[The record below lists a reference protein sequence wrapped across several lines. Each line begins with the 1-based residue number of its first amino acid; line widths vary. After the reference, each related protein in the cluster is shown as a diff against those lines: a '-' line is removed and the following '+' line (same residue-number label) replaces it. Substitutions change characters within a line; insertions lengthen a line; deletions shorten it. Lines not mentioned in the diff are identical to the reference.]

1 MSEQKVINIDTKPAL
16 NSIAALEKELAD
28 TNAQLKLVDK
38 NSDAFKDLS
47 TKAASLKGQLDTVN
61 QQIDTMSKGS
71 VGILENVAKVGTA
84 VSGGI
89 TAATAAMQ
97 LFGVENE
104 DVTKGIAKLQQLMA
118 FTQGISS
125 LKDGIEGFSKLSGA
139 VGLSSKSLKGFRGAL
154 ISTGLGALVVL
165 LGSII
170 ANWEDFTKAIGV
182 SDKQLQTF
190 GDNFKGVINVI
201 TSGTKGIA
209 TALGKL
215 IKGDFSGALDS
226 LKQGF
231 NVVENFNE
239 GVAKSI
245 AKREEETT
253 RKRKEEYQKQLDNA
267 RAAEQ
272 ERLDI
277 ELERNKRSERSDSE
291 KIQREIEIEQ
301 KRLNLY
307 KEGTLEYEKQ
317 LTKIADL
324 QAKLNQSTTP
334 TTTPK
339 PVKEENAEEDPE
351 ITRLKKVAE
360 AYLEVNLTKEQ
371 YFAKTEQ
378 DLKDA
383 LDRQLITEEQYTIA
397 SNELAKDRAEYQ
409 AEQNDKIVQ
418 SAMQLTSIASG
429 TIVDILNG
437 IADQQD
443 QSNEEGFEKAKKLQI
458 AAATIQMLTGIATA
472 LAGTFTTKTGI
483 WDIAIAAAQAASI
496 AASGAIN
503 IAKIKNTKYNS
514 SSSSTPSVS
523 SSAVNS
529 TVIPPV
535 QYSQAVQGAQTE
547 QKIGNQ
553 KVYVLESDITST
565 INKVNVAESESR
577 W

>member
-1 MSEQKVINIDTKPAL
+1 MVL
-16 NSIAALEKELAD
+16 
-28 TNAQLKLVDK
+28 
-38 NSDAFKDLS
+38 
-47 TKAASLKGQLDTVN
+47 
-61 QQIDTMSKGS
+61 
-71 VGILENVAKVGTA
+71 
-84 VSGGI
+84 
-89 TAATAAMQ
+89 
-97 LFGVENE
+97 
-104 DVTKGIAKLQQLMA
+104 
-118 FTQGISS
+118 
-125 LKDGIEGFSKLSGA
+125 
-139 VGLSSKSLKGFRGAL
+139 
-154 ISTGLGALVVL
+154 LVV
-165 LGSII
+165 GM
-170 ANWEDFTKAIGV
+170 
-182 SDKQLQTF
+182 
-190 GDNFKGVINVI
+190 
-201 TSGTKGIA
+201 
-209 TALGKL
+209 
-215 IKGDFSGALDS
+215 
-226 LKQGF
+226 
-231 NVVENFNE
+231 
-239 GVAKSI
+239 
-245 AKREEETT
+245 
-253 RKRKEEYQKQLDNA
+253 
-267 RAAEQ
+267 
-272 ERLDI
+272 RLDI

-339 PVKEENAEEDPE
+339 PVKEEKAEEDPE